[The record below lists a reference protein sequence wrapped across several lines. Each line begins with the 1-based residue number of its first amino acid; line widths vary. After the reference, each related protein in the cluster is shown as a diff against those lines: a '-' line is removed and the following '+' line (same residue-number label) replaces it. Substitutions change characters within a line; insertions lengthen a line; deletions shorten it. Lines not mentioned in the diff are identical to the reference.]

1 MHKWKVAFIKEMKKK
16 IPSYNGSLNEVDRV
30 VENMIMIGKTP
41 QEAAKIMF
49 ERYQKMKNDPRGKPL
64 YKNLLSK
71 PGAFPRTQ
79 AAKERQN
86 LVKESRQMAST
97 MR

>member
-30 VENMIMIGKTP
+30 VDNMIMIGKTP

-49 ERYQKMKNDPRGKPL
+49 ERYQKMKNDPRGNPL